1 MMHST
6 SIGLGVHARSIS
18 AAAFVF
24 ETGEVSQRTFGS
36 DPQGLAYAT
45 SRLCALRGVPTVT
58 MGNQDTR
65 SKGDSASR
73 KKGKC
78 ITFWVTE
85 EQKQEISAYAAEHN
99 TTVSRLIIEGLEMRM
114 KKDESI

>member
-1 MMHST
+1 MAT
-6 SIGLGVHARSIS
+6 KRPVRRTVAPAPPS
-18 AAAFVF
+18 A
-24 ETGEVSQRTFGS
+24 T
-36 DPQGLAYAT
+36 L
-45 SRLCALRGVPTVT
+45 

-65 SKGDSASR
+65 GKGDSTSR
-73 KKGKC
+73 KKG

-114 KKDESI
+114 KRE